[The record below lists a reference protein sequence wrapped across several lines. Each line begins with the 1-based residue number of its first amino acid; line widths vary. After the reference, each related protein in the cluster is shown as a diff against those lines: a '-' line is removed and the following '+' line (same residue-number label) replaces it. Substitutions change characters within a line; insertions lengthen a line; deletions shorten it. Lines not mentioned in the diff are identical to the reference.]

1 MYSRSSLDIP
11 EEQQVNLFIQNLV
24 LEMMYE
30 LKLKSPSTIEKLI
43 KKGMNIETALMA
55 KGIIKLNKD
64 SDNTN
69 NLGDKNKNV
78 TNDGVVD
85 ARAVNA
91 NQPPFTIKK
100 LSAPNMSTME
110 QNQTP
115 TSNVTQQPP
124 YQQYTQQYN
133 QQQGQQQNQQRKP
146 FRSRDG
152 PPQQFMPLGEPIES
166 VMKQLIQAKFIKLPD
181 IKVEPLVKPLGGMIM
196 HIVSTI
202 NQKDIKPHHVFN

>member
-1 MYSRSSLDIP
+1 
-11 EEQQVNLFIQNLV
+11 
-24 LEMMYE
+24 MMYE
-30 LKLKSPSTIEKLI
+30 LKLKSPNTIEKLI
-43 KKGMNIETALMA
+43 KKGMNIETALVA

-69 NLGDKNKNV
+69 NSRDQNRFWYKNKNV

-115 TSNVTQQPP
+115 ASNVTQQPQYQQH
-124 YQQYTQQYN
+124 YQQYNQQYN
-133 QQQGQQQNQQRKP
+133 QQQGQPLNQQRKS
-146 FRSRDG
+146 F
-152 PPQQFMPLGEPIES
+152 
-166 VMKQLIQAKFIKLPD
+166 
-181 IKVEPLVKPLGGMIM
+181 
-196 HIVSTI
+196 
-202 NQKDIKPHHVFN
+202 

>member
-1 MYSRSSLDIP
+1 MTFLQRWRSLYSRSSLDIP

-24 LEMMYE
+24 PEMMYE

-43 KKGMNIETALMA
+43 KKGMSIETALVA

-69 NLGDKNKNV
+69 NSEDRNRFWYRNKNV

-100 LSAPNMSTME
+100 LSVPNMSTME

-115 TSNVTQQPP
+115 MSNITQQPQ
-124 YQQYTQQYN
+124 YQQHAQQYTQQYN
-133 QQQGQQQNQQRKP
+133 QQQGQQRKP
-146 FRSRDG
+146 F
-152 PPQQFMPLGEPIES
+152 
-166 VMKQLIQAKFIKLPD
+166 
-181 IKVEPLVKPLGGMIM
+181 
-196 HIVSTI
+196 
-202 NQKDIKPHHVFN
+202 